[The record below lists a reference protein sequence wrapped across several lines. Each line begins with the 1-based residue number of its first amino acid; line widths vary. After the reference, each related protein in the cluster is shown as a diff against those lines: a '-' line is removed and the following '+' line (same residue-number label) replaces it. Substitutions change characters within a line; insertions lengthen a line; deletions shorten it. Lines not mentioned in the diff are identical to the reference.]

1 MVFKQRTAFFSILVV
16 LHLLFAPGLAFSQ
29 APQTQPSAVERAVGA
44 AVARALQ
51 DTATMGVHIV
61 ELDTGETVYAYT
73 PDEKRIV
80 ASNNKLFTTAAALDA
95 LGPGY
100 FFETRLLSRGTVAG
114 DTLQGD
120 LGVVGS
126 GDPQISGREFGGDP
140 YGAFRPWAAALR
152 ERGVRRITGD
162 LYLAHGLFEPLRV
175 HPDWPRDQLTEWYEA
190 PVDALSFSDNCIL
203 VKVWPGRAGERARVE
218 TVPPVPL
225 FRVDNTATTTAKR
238 RGTRI
243 YVGRLDTLLTVKGS
257 IDAGSGPFETWV
269 TVPDPTLYFGS
280 ALRAALADE
289 GIVMEGHLRPVTELP
304 GAIWE
309 RVALHRSD
317 LVTAVRTTNKRS
329 QNFYAETLAKTIGA
343 QRCGR
348 GAWAEGMRAV
358 GEFLLSIGV
367 PRNAFHLV
375 DGSGMSRAN
384 TATPRAFT
392 TLLRHM
398 FFHPAALEFAQS
410 LPYSGDEELKGW
422 KRRMAA
428 PPYRGNVL
436 AKTGTLNG
444 VSSLSGYAKAV
455 SGKSYAFSILI
466 NRSRGDA
473 HGAQDR
479 IVMALIDNG

>member
-1 MVFKQRTAFFSILVV
+1 MSRMVFKKRIASLSILLL
-16 LHLLFAPGLAFSQ
+16 LHLLFAPGLAP
-29 APQTQPSAVERAVGA
+29 AQTPETALERAVGA
-44 AVARALQ
+44 EVARALR
-51 DTATMGVHIV
+51 DTASMGVHIV
-61 ELDTGETVYAYT
+61 ELDTGETVYGYS
-73 PDEKRIV
+73 PDEPRVI
-80 ASNNKLFTTAAALDA
+80 ASNSKLFTTAAALDA

-100 FFETRLLSRGTVAG
+100 FFETRLLMRGSVTG
-114 DTLQGD
+114 GTLQGD

-140 YGAFRPWAAALR
+140 FGAFRPWAAAMR
-152 ERGVRRITGD
+152 ERGIRRVTGD

-203 VKVWPGRAGERARVE
+203 VRVWPGRAGEKARVE

-225 FRVDNTATTTAKR
+225 FRVDNTATTSAKR
-238 RGTRI
+238 KGTRL

-269 TVPDPTLYFGS
+269 TVPDPVLYFGS
-280 ALRAALADE
+280 GLRAALAEE
-289 GIVMEGHLRPVTELP
+289 GIVVEGQLRPVPQLP
-304 GAIWE
+304 GTIWE
-309 RVALHRSD
+309 RVALYRSD
-317 LVTAVRTTNKRS
+317 LVTAIRTTNKRS
-329 QNFYAETLAKTIGA
+329 QNFYAESLAKTVGA
-343 QRCGR
+343 QRCGQ
-348 GAWAEGMRAV
+348 GSWAGGVRAIE
-358 GEFLLSIGV
+358 EFVESIGV
-367 PRNAFHLV
+367 PRGRVHMV

-384 TATPRAFT
+384 QATPRALT

-398 FFHPAALEFAQS
+398 FFHPAAAEFAQS
-410 LPYSGDEELKGW
+410 LPYSGEEEMRGW
-422 KRRMAA
+422 KRRLAA

-444 VSSLSGYAKAV
+444 VSALSGYAKAL

-466 NRSRGDA
+466 NKSRGDA

>member
-1 MVFKQRTAFFSILVV
+1 MIFKQRIAFVSILLV
-16 LHLLFAPGLAFSQ
+16 LHLLLAPGLAPAQTSQ
-29 APQTQPSAVERAVGA
+29 NPLERAVGA

-51 DTATMGVHIV
+51 DTASMGVHIV
-61 ELDTGETVYAYT
+61 ELDTGETVYAYS
-73 PDEKRIV
+73 PDEKRVI

-100 FFETRLLSRGTVAG
+100 FFETRLLMRGSVASE
-114 DTLQGD
+114 TLQGD

-152 ERGVRRITGD
+152 ERGVRRVTGD

-203 VKVWPGRAGERARVE
+203 VRVWPGRAGERARVE

-225 FRVDNTATTTAKR
+225 FRVDNTATTSAKR

-280 ALRAALADE
+280 GLRAALAEE
-289 GIVMEGHLRPVTELP
+289 GIVVEGHLRPVSELP

-329 QNFYAETLAKTIGA
+329 QNFYAESLAKTIGA
-343 QRCGR
+343 RRCGR
-348 GAWAEGMRAV
+348 GAWAEGVRAIS
-358 GEFLLSIGV
+358 EFLVSIGI
-367 PRNAFHLV
+367 PRGNFQVA

-384 TATPRAFT
+384 LATPRAFT
-392 TLLRHM
+392 ILLRHM

-410 LPYSGDEELKGW
+410 LPYSGEAEMRSW
-422 KRRMAA
+422 KRRLAA

-444 VSSLSGYAKAV
+444 VSTLSGYAKAV

-466 NRSRGDA
+466 NKSRGDA